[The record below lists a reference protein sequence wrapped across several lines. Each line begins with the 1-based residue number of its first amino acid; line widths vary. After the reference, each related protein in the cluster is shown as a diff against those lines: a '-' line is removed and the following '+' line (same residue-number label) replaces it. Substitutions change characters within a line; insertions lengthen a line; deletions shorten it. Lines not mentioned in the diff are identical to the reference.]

1 MKKLF
6 GSKKKKKETSAD
18 PISALQEINSQLG
31 MM

>member
-6 GSKKKKKETSAD
+6 GKKKKKETAAD
-18 PISALQEINSQLG
+18 PISALQEINNQLG